1 MADQVEMALHCPYCG
16 ESISV
21 LIDTSIAEPQC
32 YVEDCE
38 VCCQPMTLAC
48 VVDDDGTVRL
58 DARRADD

>member
-1 MADQVEMALHCPYCG
+1 MPGEVEIALVCPYCG
-16 ESISV
+16 EPISV
-21 LIDTSIAEPQC
+21 LVDTSVEAQV

-48 VVDDDGTVRL
+48 TVDADGAVQL